1 MSDPQHTSET
11 EESQQGLFKRFPKL
25 SIIIVALVAY
35 GLLFGMCAVVGV
47 LLIRG

>member
-1 MSDPQHTSET
+1 MNDQNQTPESENG
-11 EESQQGLFKRFPKL
+11 EQGLFKKFPNL
-25 SIIIVALVAY
+25 SIIIIAVVAY